1 MADSASP
8 ATILDVAK
16 LAKVSPSTVSHALNG
31 KRPVGTAARERI
43 FSAIETL
50 GYTPS
55 YSASHLRKGNSEIIG
70 CYTVDITETFSHKI
84 VKGIERGL
92 AGSGLS
98 MLFVSGVEFGNDFS
112 RAYRFLLSRGIDG
125 LLLCNHIPTVLDTFT
140 VTKNS
145 NIPVIAVNMKLDDLP
160 SVFPDNFNGGMIA
173 ADHLYASGM
182 RRPGMICG
190 PEYRHS
196 VEQRLR
202 GFQGRVME
210 LGLEFASD
218 HYIFGEYAYEQGYEA
233 AARLMKTDPRID
245 GIFCAND
252 YIAAGAINRLTEL
265 GYKIPRDIRIIG
277 FDDRDFARFWPVPIS
292 TFEQPLEEMGFI
304 GMSAL
309 RCAIFSP
316 VSPNEP
322 QILQAKLI
330 PRTSTLGAVFEKYN
344 TNKEGL

>member
-1 MADSASP
+1 MADSAPP

-31 KRPVGTAARERI
+31 KRPVSMAARKRI
-43 FSAIETL
+43 LSAIETL

-55 YSASHLRKGNSEIIG
+55 HSASHLRKGNSGIIG
-70 CYTVDITETFSHKI
+70 CYTVDITETFSHII

-112 RAYRFLLSRGIDG
+112 RACRFLLSYDIDG

-140 VTKNS
+140 VTKNLK
-145 NIPVIAVNMKLDDLP
+145 IPVIAINMKLDDLP
-160 SVFPDNFNGGMIA
+160 SVFPDNLSGGMIA
-173 ADHLYASGM
+173 AEHLYSSGM

-190 PEYRHS
+190 PEHRHS
-196 VEQRLR
+196 VEQRFK
-202 GFQGRVME
+202 GFRERVME

-218 HYIFGEYAYEQGYEA
+218 HYMFGEYTYEQGYEA

-252 YIAAGAINRLTEL
+252 YIAAGAINRLTEM
-265 GYKIPRDIRIIG
+265 GYKIPQDIRIIG
-277 FDDRDFARFWPVPIS
+277 FDDRDFARFWPIPIS

-316 VSPNEP
+316 VNPEEP
-322 QILQAKLI
+322 QILQSKLI
-330 PRTSTLGAVFEKYN
+330 PRTSTLGPAFEKN
-344 TNKEGL
+344 RNNQ